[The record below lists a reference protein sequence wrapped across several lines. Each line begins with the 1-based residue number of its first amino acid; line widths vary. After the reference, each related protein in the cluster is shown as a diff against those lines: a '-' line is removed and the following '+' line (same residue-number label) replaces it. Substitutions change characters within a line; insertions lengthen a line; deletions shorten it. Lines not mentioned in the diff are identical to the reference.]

1 MKMGMG
7 MSYLS
12 ETLRETKIAF
22 SVFVFQRQRK
32 EVCVAPCVL
41 RVTGGDVLE
50 EEKFLK
56 KLKKFLASKLCYPFS
71 SPLVLPPSEKRYQ
84 L

>member
-1 MKMGMG
+1 MG

-41 RVTGGDVLE
+41 RVTGGDVLGRRE
-50 EEKFLK
+50 NEKK
-56 KLKKFLASKLCYPFS
+56 
-71 SPLVLPPSEKRYQ
+71 EKRKKKKKVLSFQ
-84 L
+84 TVLSLCFSFGLTSK

>member
-1 MKMGMG
+1 MKMEMG

-41 RVTGGDVLE
+41 RVTGDDVLE
-50 EEKFLK
+50 EEKL
-56 KLKKFLASKLCYPFS
+56 
-71 SPLVLPPSEKRYQ
+71 
-84 L
+84 

>member
-1 MKMGMG
+1 

-41 RVTGGDVLE
+41 RVTGDDVLE
-50 EEKFLK
+50 EEKLLK
-56 KLKKFLASKLCYPFS
+56 KKKKILSFQTVLSLCFS
-71 SPLVLPPSEKRYQ
+71 FGLTST
-84 L
+84 